1 MTDVKDATS
10 LLHYTDLQELDEL
23 DDNGAFSEGMRP
35 KVAAIARAIEG
46 GVPRVHIVQSS
57 RVGAIIEEVFTTD
70 GCGTL
75 VVRSKAKLHLKIW
88 CFINKPFS
96 GLIHRFKHPI
106 EYRQESV

>member
-1 MTDVKDATS
+1 MSSLHQCSRYLDRCKRRDK

-75 VVRSKAKLHLKIW
+75 VVRSKGETAPEDLVLHK
-88 CFINKPFS
+88 
-96 GLIHRFKHPI
+96 
-106 EYRQESV
+106 